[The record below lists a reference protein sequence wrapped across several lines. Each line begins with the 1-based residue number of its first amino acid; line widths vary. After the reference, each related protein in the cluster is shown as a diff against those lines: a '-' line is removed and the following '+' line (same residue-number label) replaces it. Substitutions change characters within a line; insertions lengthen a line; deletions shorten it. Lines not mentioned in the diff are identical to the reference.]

1 MIKKEYRKKISF
13 IILAV
18 ILAIIIGMPRS
29 LATVIRPSD
38 ITGNTSVGEIDG
50 LEFKDDL
57 INMLSTIGAFLAVGI
72 LIVIGIKYMAGSLE
86 ERASYKKSM
95 VPYLIGCALIFNAS
109 IIAPQMIEIF
119 KNAKSVEDVGNV
131 AVGVVQVIGTFVA
144 VGTLMILGIKYMLGS
159 TEEKAS
165 YKKSMLPYLIGAIL
179 VFGSVNLTAAIVN
192 TLDMDAETSRKP
204 LPGTGNNCP
213 YCKEVLT
220 ENEITKG
227 RCSDCGK
234 AI

>member
-1 MIKKEYRKKISF
+1 MLKKQNRKKINF
-13 IILAV
+13 IILA
-18 ILAIIIGMPRS
+18 ILLIMTIGMPKS

-38 ITGNTSVGEIDG
+38 ITGNSSAGEIDG

-95 VPYLIGCALIFNAS
+95 VPYLIGCVLIFNAS

-131 AVGVVQVIGTFVA
+131 AVSVIQVIGTFVA

-192 TLDMDAETSRKP
+192 NVSMERKP
-204 LPGTGNNCP
+204 LAGTGNNCP
-213 YCKEVLT
+213 YCEAVLT
-220 ENEITKG
+220 ESEVTRG